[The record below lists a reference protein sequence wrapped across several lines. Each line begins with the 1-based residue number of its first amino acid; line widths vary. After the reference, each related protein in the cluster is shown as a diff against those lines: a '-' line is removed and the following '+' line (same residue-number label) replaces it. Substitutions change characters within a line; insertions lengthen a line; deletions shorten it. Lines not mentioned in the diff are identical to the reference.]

1 MGEGKVVGPEEED
14 RIRRMAWWHEAK
26 FGMFIHWGLYSLMG
40 RSESVMDTKGIP
52 VTEYEQLAAR
62 FKPKRHTARDWA
74 KLAKRAGMKYMVLT
88 TKHHDGFCLFETA
101 STRYCAPK
109 QACERDLVAE
119 YVDAARAEGLR
130 VGFYYSLEDWHHP
143 DGARCG
149 EDTSSRKR
157 FLEYIHRQVHE
168 LMTNYGKVDILW
180 YDGLWYGGLWPL
192 SSEGWESAR
201 MNRMV
206 RELQPEVI
214 INNRSGLPEDFSTP
228 EQHVSAEASDRGW
241 ESCMTMNQHWGYQE
255 ADDQWKKPRDILG
268 HLISCA
274 RDGGN
279 YLINIGPKAD
289 GSVPEESVRILSE
302 IGEWMDQYGE
312 TIYGADSCNVGRHSP
327 FAAKFT
333 IKGNVLYIHVPSSA
347 GVGWFPSWPGEEWLI
362 GGLQTKVESA
372 RILRTNEPVEFSQ
385 TQFRVHLKGLP
396 ARAPDEPVSVL
407 KLECASAPTGQDVI
421 FVPNRMTMPRG
432 KV

>member
-1 MGEGKVVGPEEED
+1 MGEGTVVSPEEED

-26 FGMFIHWGLYSLMG
+26 FGMFIHWGLYSLTG
-40 RSESVMDTKGIP
+40 RSESVMDVKGIP
-52 VTEYEQLAAR
+52 VAEYEQLAAR
-62 FKPKRHTARDWA
+62 FKPKLHAARDWA

-88 TKHHDGFCLFETA
+88 TKHHDGFCLFDTA
-101 STRYCAPK
+101 STSYCAPK

-119 YVDAARAEGLR
+119 YVEAARAEGLR

-143 DGARCG
+143 DGARCS
-149 EDTSSRKR
+149 EDASSRKR

-180 YDGLWYGGLWPL
+180 YDGLWYGGLWPQ
-192 SSEGWESAR
+192 SREGWESAR

-228 EQHVSAEASDRGW
+228 EQHVSAEASDYGW
-241 ESCMTMNQHWGYQE
+241 ESCMTMNQHWGYHE
-255 ADDQWKKPRDILG
+255 ADDQWKTPRDILG
-268 HLISCA
+268 HLITCA

-279 YLINIGPKAD
+279 YLLNIGPKAD
-289 GSVPEESVRILSE
+289 GSVPEESVRILNE
-302 IGEWMDQYGE
+302 IGEWMDKYGE

-333 IKGNVLYIHVPSSA
+333 IKGNVLYIHVPSSP

-372 RILRTNEPVEFSQ
+372 RMLWTSEPVEFRQ
-385 TQFRVHLKGLP
+385 TQFRLHLRGLP
-396 ARAPDEPVSVL
+396 ARAPDEPVAVL
-407 KLECASAPTGQDVI
+407 KLACASAPTGQDVI